1 MAGKLILWVSALV
14 FTGYGMVSLVAPS
27 VPAGYAGLV
36 ISNGNAFAEIAAM
49 YGGLQ
54 TGIGIF
60 CLLAVLKTEF
70 YRAGLVILVLGI
82 GAIALGRLIGFLVTA
97 EPVTMY
103 TYGAFVYEC
112 FTAILAAYAFRQTS
126 SRTK

>member
-60 CLLAVLKTEF
+60 CLLAVSKTEF

-103 TYGAFVYEC
+103 TYGAFFYEC
-112 FTAILAAYAFRQTS
+112 FTAIWAAYAFRQTS
-126 SRTK
+126 SRVK

>member
-1 MAGKLILWVSALV
+1 MTGKIVLWISGLV
-14 FTGYGMVSLVAPS
+14 FISYGMVSLFAPA
-27 VPAGYAGLV
+27 VPAGFAGLI
-36 ISNGNAFAEIAAM
+36 ISNGNAYAEIAAM

-54 TGIGIF
+54 TGIGLF
-60 CLLAVLKTEF
+60 CLLAVLKPAY

-82 GAIALGRLIGFLVTA
+82 GAIAVGRLLGFLVNG

-112 FTAILAAYAFRQTS
+112 LTATLAAYALRQTS
-126 SRTK
+126 SSH